1 MDEIPVDLGD
11 PTRVGQFA
19 DSSSPGAPLL
29 RRRDFVAEP
38 KFVTI
43 EELRLFRLGLRWW
56 ALEQTSHAARVLSF
70 SVFFLF
76 AVVVPLLGSLWV
88 RLDPSAEDDAPLDGR
103 LAQIPS
109 SALAAVSFVSLA
121 GPLRRH
127 GLRRLLS
134 LDRLSDDPLDLR
146 WRYAAE
152 IGRAA
157 RRAAWIAVPSM
168 AAELAHEVLWFWRAE
183 VRIPGVSR
191 GMAATSVVF
200 TAVAAS
206 WIYRTG
212 VFMMACAV
220 FRLTCEL
227 QILRLEGFRRAMEG
241 CGSEAADAGDIF
253 RWHVQIRREL
263 HVTSHRFRGFIVA
276 SLVVISVSQLGAL
289 LVVLSTRWE
298 KSFLNSGDLA
308 VGSVVQ
314 LSGFLLCILG
324 AARITH
330 RAQAVASVASK
341 WHAMLS
347 CMSTTGPDS
356 RAGKPETPA
365 DQADDFPPTNCE
377 SDSESSEVFALFP
390 SEHASSFDARQ
401 ALVTYLHYNSGGVT
415 VYGFTLDR
423 GLLHTVFAFQ
433 FSLVL
438 WILSKVVVISS
449 AAE

>member
-1 MDEIPVDLGD
+1 MDEIPVDLGE
-11 PTRVGQFA
+11 PTRVGQSA

-70 SVFFLF
+70 SVFFLL
-76 AVVVPLLGSLWV
+76 AVVVPLLASLWV
-88 RLDPSAEDDAPLDGR
+88 RLDPSAEDDPPLDGR

-146 WRYAAE
+146 WP
-152 IGRAA
+152 GCRARGMDCCA
-157 RRAAWIAVPSM
+157 FHGCGDR
-168 AAELAHEVLWFWRAE
+168 
-183 VRIPGVSR
+183 SR
-191 GMAATSVVF
+191 GTLVLEG
-200 TAVAAS
+200 
-206 WIYRTG
+206 R
-212 VFMMACAV
+212 V

-347 CMSTTGPDS
+347 CMSTTGPGS
-356 RAGKPETPA
+356 RAGKPQTPA
-365 DQADDFPPTNCE
+365 DQADDFPATNCE